1 MRKSMGYASRC
12 SRVLFGAFVF
22 VCFVAILCCV
32 EIVAGGGITTV
43 EIATPSTR
51 SLKHLEVLTSERP
64 SVQPD
69 LDLNYMSKRR
79 VPNGPD
85 PIHNR
90 RAGKSRQPPGR
101 A

>member
-1 MRKSMGYASRC
+1 MGCGSGSWRF
-12 SRVLFGAFVF
+12 LFRAFLF
-22 VCFVAILCCV
+22 VCFLVILLV
-32 EIVAGGGITTV
+32 EMLASRGFITITTTTK
-43 EIATPSTR
+43 IATPSTA
-51 SLKHLEVLTSERP
+51 SSKQFEVMIGRDKP
-64 SVQPD
+64 AVHPD
-69 LDLNYMSKRR
+69 LDPNYMSKRR